1 MHTRVHNSF
10 FLYLILFVLITIEWN
25 DRYLF
30 PSIIYPWNLILL
42 INLNNVSLVST
53 LFIVA
58 MHKYVE
64 RKLTVDN
71 DDVYIYINIRWTKIS
86 VYFNV
91 CIYIYMYRFGEIMA
105 VRKRWNDY
113 WQSHGDILKSTR
125 WKFNKTRLETITIEW
140 DSAFCNLF
148 DACAEFKSVFEF
160 AMEEKKKKKKENGA
174 GARYENLKQLLQ
186 YNKGRPLHS

>member
-1 MHTRVHNSF
+1 M
-10 FLYLILFVLITIEWN
+10 
-25 DRYLF
+25 
-30 PSIIYPWNLILL
+30 
-42 INLNNVSLVST
+42 
-53 LFIVA
+53 A

-64 RKLTVDN
+64 RKLTIDN
-71 DDVYIYINIRWTKIS
+71 EDIYICICTMNRYKNQRLFQR
-86 VYFNV
+86 VYTGV
-91 CIYIYMYRFGEIMA
+91 YRFGEIMA

-160 AMEEKKKKKKENGA
+160 GVEEKIGKKEKWCRRSKTWNNYYRPSTIKNSLLIRND
-174 GARYENLKQLLQ
+174 GAR
-186 YNKGRPLHS
+186 

>member
-71 DDVYIYINIRWTKIS
+71 DDVYIYIYKYS
-86 VYFNV
+86 
-91 CIYIYMYRFGEIMA
+91 M
-105 VRKRWNDY
+105 
-113 WQSHGDILKSTR
+113 
-125 WKFNKTRLETITIEW
+125 NKNQRL
-140 DSAFCNLF
+140 F
-148 DACAEFKSVFEF
+148 
-160 AMEEKKKKKKENGA
+160 
-174 GARYENLKQLLQ
+174 
-186 YNKGRPLHS
+186 

>member
-1 MHTRVHNSF
+1 M
-10 FLYLILFVLITIEWN
+10 
-25 DRYLF
+25 YLF
-30 PSIIYPWNLILL
+30 NSIC
-42 INLNNVSLVST
+42 INYNWTKRSIFISFNYLSLKFYSVNKFNNISLVST

-71 DDVYIYINIRWTKIS
+71 D
-86 VYFNV
+86 
-91 CIYIYMYRFGEIMA
+91 IYIYKNTMNRYKNQRLFERVYIGIYRFGEITA

-148 DACAEFKSVFEF
+148 DTCAEFKSVFEF
-160 AMEEKKKKKKENGA
+160 GMEGKKKKRKWRRRSIRKLETIIT
-174 GARYENLKQLLQ
+174 EPVQ
-186 YNKGRPLHS
+186 

>member
-1 MHTRVHNSF
+1 MKRSIFISF
-10 FLYLILFVLITIEWN
+10 NYLSLKFYSVN
-25 DRYLF
+25 KF
-30 PSIIYPWNLILL
+30 
-42 INLNNVSLVST
+42 NNISLVST

-71 DDVYIYINIRWTKIS
+71 DIYIYIKIYDEQVQKSASIWT
-86 VYFNV
+86 
-91 CIYIYMYRFGEIMA
+91 CIYRFGEITA

-148 DACAEFKSVFEF
+148 DTCAEFKSVFEF
-160 AMEEKKKKKKENGA
+160 GMEGKKKKRKWRRRSIWKLETIIT
-174 GARYENLKQLLQ
+174 EPVQ
-186 YNKGRPLHS
+186 